1 MIQLHW
7 QNTQNNSTLY
17 HLVFLMQV
25 ICGVEVV
32 MFKVEVVKIIFYSLL
47 RISLPQNLLQIHQHA
62 AKL

>member
-1 MIQLHW
+1 
-7 QNTQNNSTLY
+7 
-17 HLVFLMQV
+17 MQV